1 MNWKTSKL
9 LPHNGIEIVKST
21 HNIIFSDGEKDPWR
35 VGGVP
40 SNSKD
45 IGDGSVI
52 HILIEGGAHHQDLR
66 FGSKEDPTTVT
77 QAKKQELNIIMGWLE
92 EYVRDTLVN
101 K

>member
-1 MNWKTSKL
+1 MTDSL
-9 LPHNGIEIVKST
+9 VDEIHVDPEIT
-21 HNIIFSDGEKDPWR
+21 AEIFREVLRFVYTGD
-35 VGGVP
+35 GGVP

-77 QAKKQELNIIMGWLE
+77 QAKKQELNIIMGWL
-92 EYVRDTLVN
+92 
-101 K
+101 